1 MTEMPAAHAHA
12 AEEYDRGELKRA
24 AECVL
29 LVSGGPVTIDHLR
42 EVLGAPP
49 QLIHDVL
56 WELQQD
62 YTGRGLQIQAVAGG
76 YQLCTRPELA
86 AYIQRFLRLDHRD
99 PLSQAALETL
109 AIVAYRQPVTRAEI
123 EAVRGVRCEHVLE
136 RLLERHLIRE
146 IGRRPTL
153 GRPFLYGTTEG
164 FLRYFGL
171 KDLSAL
177 PALAGMDPRQAF
189 SGAASASAREA
200 TPLGRAAASPT
211 EDDAGGASGTPAA
224 PARSRITD
232 E

>member
-1 MTEMPAAHAHA
+1 MSEMASPPTQPGD
-12 AEEYDRGELKRA
+12 EGDRSELKRA

-29 LVSGGPVTIDHLR
+29 LVSGGPVTIDQLR

-49 QLIHDVL
+49 QVIHEVL
-56 WELQQD
+56 WDLQQD
-62 YTGRGLQIQAVAGG
+62 YAGRGVQIQAVAGG

-86 AYIQRFLRLDHRD
+86 EYVQRFLRLDHRE

-136 RLLERHLIRE
+136 RLMERHLIRE
-146 IGRRPTL
+146 VGRRPTL

-171 KDLSAL
+171 KDLNAL
-177 PALAGMDPRQAF
+177 PALEGMDPRQAF
-189 SGAASASAREA
+189 RSPASAPDPGP
-200 TPLGRAAASPT
+200 TPRRGQPSPT
-211 EDDAGGASGTPAA
+211 EEPVAGV
-224 PARSRITD
+224 
-232 E
+232 